1 VPVVVRDLCRHAKT
15 PGNNLRTAGAIFAKQ
30 RCRVIYTRRC
40 SIPRARCIFPEL
52 HLTPIASD
60 FPERGLYEPQQASN
74 LPACRIFPERH
85 PTPIASYSRALLSPR
100 TGPLRTPPGA
110 RSLRAAARSHFPHGL
125 HFSGAA
131 SYSHRLGLPRVS
143 VRGLYEPQQAG
154 SLPTRCIFSGR
165 SLHSDRLALPRT
177 LVHED
182 RSAVSMSRSK
192 PAVSQR
198 AAFSQDA
205 HCIPIASHFRGPW
218 STRTGARSL
227 GAAASRQSP
236 NALHFLRTLIALRSP
251 RTSADLGPRGSERG
265 LYEPQQAGNLPAC
278 RIFPERHPTPIASY
292 SRALLSPRTGPLRT
306 SPDRG
311 LYEPQHAGNL
321 PACRIFPQRHPT
333 PIASDS
339 RALLFPRTW
348 PAHPPPERGLYEPQQ
363 GRTFPTV
370 CIYRSFV
377 PSLRRNACRSAK

>member
-1 VPVVVRDLCRHAKT
+1 MQRRPETIYGLLVPSLLSRDVVLFIRGDVASPERVAFFRSCILLRLPRTSRSAVSMSRSKPATSQRVAFSQSAIRHPSPLT
-15 PGNNLRTAGAIFAKQ
+15 PGRSCPQERG
-30 RCRVIYTRRC
+30 R
-40 SIPRARCIFPEL
+40 SARP
-52 HLTPIASD
+52 
-60 FPERGLYEPQQASN
+60 PERGLYEPQQGRTFRTV
-74 LPACRIFPERH
+74 CIFPEPH
-85 PTPIASYSRALLSPR
+85 LTPIASDSR
-100 TGPLRTPPGA
+100 
-110 RSLRAAARSHFPHGL
+110 
-125 HFSGAA
+125 
-131 SYSHRLGLPRVS
+131 
-143 VRGLYEPQQAG
+143 G
-154 SLPTRCIFSGR
+154 S
-165 SLHSDRLALPRT
+165 
-177 LVHED
+177 